1 MDAGPHLGCLNGRW
15 RRWHTAEGDRIATQ
29 GVSVLATYKATP
41 PTFDDEQGVGE
52 MNEHYG
58 SADAVQREAARWF
71 KQAWDPDMRLGEWW
85 TALAESGWGY
95 PTWPSEWFGKGLP
108 TAVAR
113 IVVEERRKAGA
124 LGPPNG
130 VATTLA
136 APTIIKHGSDEQRMN
151 YLPDIV
157 SGRTVWCQLF
167 SEPEAGSDLASV
179 RTVARR
185 DGDRWIV
192 TGQKVWTSGAQIADF
207 GILLARTNSTAERH
221 RGLSYFV
228 IDMRQEAVTSQP
240 IKEMTGD
247 AAFNAVFL
255 DEAVVPADGLIG
267 DIDDGWRVALT
278 TLTSER
284 TTMGAG
290 SMTGSGGMTKL
301 SIGRPNLSER
311 VGDLA
316 EQAGR
321 RPEPSRYGGG
331 NGDLLVS
338 LARRYGKADD
348 VVIRQ
353 QIAHIYSMLRIA
365 QFTSLRARAKL
376 ETQGSTG
383 PETSIGKLAA
393 SRLARSIRETAM
405 AIVGMDGTT
414 TASTD
419 QELLR
424 VERLV
429 LSSPLWSI
437 AGGTDEVQKNI
448 IGERVLGLPKG

>member
-15 RRWHTAEGDRIATQ
+15 RRWHTAERARIATQ

-52 MNEHYG
+52 MNEVYG

-255 DEAVVPADGLIG
+255 D
-267 DIDDGWRVALT
+267 
-278 TLTSER
+278 
-284 TTMGAG
+284 
-290 SMTGSGGMTKL
+290 
-301 SIGRPNLSER
+301 
-311 VGDLA
+311 
-316 EQAGR
+316 
-321 RPEPSRYGGG
+321 
-331 NGDLLVS
+331 
-338 LARRYGKADD
+338 
-348 VVIRQ
+348 
-353 QIAHIYSMLRIA
+353 
-365 QFTSLRARAKL
+365 
-376 ETQGSTG
+376 
-383 PETSIGKLAA
+383 
-393 SRLARSIRETAM
+393 
-405 AIVGMDGTT
+405 
-414 TASTD
+414 
-419 QELLR
+419 
-424 VERLV
+424 
-429 LSSPLWSI
+429 
-437 AGGTDEVQKNI
+437 
-448 IGERVLGLPKG
+448 